1 MTTDTLYIERV
12 ESPIGRIEI
21 TSDGEQITSLSIERD
36 GRLPHDLED
45 AESTAVL
52 TEAARQLGEYFAGD
66 RTEFDLPVRLAGTEF
81 QRAVWAELQR
91 LDFGQFTSYGEIGA
105 AIGRPG
111 SGRAIGGAVGANP
124 VPIIVGCHRVL
135 SSTGR
140 ITGFSAGEGIPTKVW
155 LLDHESIGHTEVAG
169 APAPL
174 PGTEPI
180 ALTTVP
186 EPTATASAVAS

>member
-1 MTTDTLYIERV
+1 MSTETIHLERL
-12 ESPIGRIEI
+12 ESPLGRIEI
-21 TSDGEQITSLSIERD
+21 TSDGERITSLSIERD
-36 GRLPHDLED
+36 GRLPHDGDD
-45 AESTAVL
+45 AVSDAVL
-52 TEAARQLGEYFAGD
+52 AEASRQLGEYFAGE
-66 RTEFDLPVRLAGTEF
+66 RTDFDLPVLLAGTPF
-81 QRAVWAELQR
+81 QQAVWAELQQ

-155 LLDHESIGHTEVAG
+155 LLDHESIGHSVAAEATARALAEPAAASV
-169 APAPL
+169 APA
-174 PGTEPI
+174 
-180 ALTTVP
+180 
-186 EPTATASAVAS
+186 ASVAS